1 MTLEFATDEPPRRY
15 FRLKRTMDMA
25 GAVIG
30 LALMALPM
38 LFIVIAVRFSGT
50 SILFRQIRI
59 GEGGRSFTMYKFRT
73 MSKDANPY
81 AAKPTKAAQHVTRVG
96 RVLRAG
102 GLDELPQLWNVLR
115 GDMSLVGPRPEMPFI
130 VQSYD
135 SVHLLRLQAR
145 PGLTGFWQISKMRLL
160 PIHDGIAYDLFYLA
174 NRSLAFDLWILYR
187 TPLLLLFGRQ
197 VSINEQL
204 IDRWSQPA
212 PERKLPTVVLDISDS
227 AVTRRHELDLTTEHV
242 RP

>member
-1 MTLEFATDEPPRRY
+1 
-15 FRLKRTMDMA
+15 
-25 GAVIG
+25 
-30 LALMALPM
+30 
-38 LFIVIAVRFSGT
+38 
-50 SILFRQIRI
+50 
-59 GEGGRSFTMYKFRT
+59 
-73 MSKDANPY
+73 
-81 AAKPTKAAQHVTRVG
+81 
-96 RVLRAG
+96 
-102 GLDELPQLWNVLR
+102 
-115 GDMSLVGPRPEMPFI
+115 MPFI